1 MSRWVEE
8 FKNHA
13 LHEQFNKLQ
22 KTLKSTSV
30 DKSLFTDVQEI
41 ERLNKALSY
50 AKAIIESLGPELLPI
65 TVWQTLVPPI
75 ENCTSYL
82 ENYQS
87 SRNSQYLKHANDKAD
102 ELLTYVRPYMI
113 AGGKAGR
120 ALQSAVLSY
129 SEKIK
134 EYGDKLSEK
143 AEIVISEAYDTLQ
156 KSQKLLDE
164 QREIKQH
171 IDAYNEELLGI
182 DESDDTGVKQQIEK
196 LHENVTHYE
205 SKIEEFYS
213 LLFDG
218 NSESDAWESI
228 IKDIKEK
235 AIDSDKK
242 LDELIEYHAKV
253 FGENTRTG
261 LKQEVAGQLL
271 KLGNIEKEYQ
281 TRLSALHQKIESLL
295 PQATSAGLASAYK
308 AMKDSFDQEIKHATY
323 LFYLM
328 ITLLVFGSVGFSW
341 NVSNL
346 KHANLAVGKVFCWS
360 LIISVFLSFGFVLWK
375 DLNSED
381 PKFLGKKFLSS
392 HIFVK
397 QFISS
402 FLLSIFVVTLAGFTI
417 YFSYKAGF
425 DKFTSI
431 DDMVRSF
438 AFKLP
443 FYVPV
448 VWLAFYASK
457 RRSEYHRLQQEYAHK
472 QAIAS
477 SYDSYKKQILDLGD
491 EYEDLQKELIVK
503 AIDAIA
509 YNASQTLDKKHGDKM
524 PVVDLADKTIEKIS
538 GIVIKNTSNS

>member
-50 AKAIIESLGPELLPI
+50 AKAIIESLDPELLPI

-205 SKIEEFYS
+205 SKIEEFYN

-261 LKQEVAGQLL
+261 LKQEVDGQLL
-271 KLGNIEKEYQ
+271 KLGNIEKE
-281 TRLSALHQKIESLL
+281 
-295 PQATSAGLASAYK
+295 
-308 AMKDSFDQEIKHATY
+308 
-323 LFYLM
+323 
-328 ITLLVFGSVGFSW
+328 
-341 NVSNL
+341 
-346 KHANLAVGKVFCWS
+346 
-360 LIISVFLSFGFVLWK
+360 
-375 DLNSED
+375 
-381 PKFLGKKFLSS
+381 
-392 HIFVK
+392 
-397 QFISS
+397 
-402 FLLSIFVVTLAGFTI
+402 
-417 YFSYKAGF
+417 
-425 DKFTSI
+425 
-431 DDMVRSF
+431 
-438 AFKLP
+438 
-443 FYVPV
+443 
-448 VWLAFYASK
+448 
-457 RRSEYHRLQQEYAHK
+457 
-472 QAIAS
+472 
-477 SYDSYKKQILDLGD
+477 
-491 EYEDLQKELIVK
+491 
-503 AIDAIA
+503 
-509 YNASQTLDKKHGDKM
+509 
-524 PVVDLADKTIEKIS
+524 
-538 GIVIKNTSNS
+538 